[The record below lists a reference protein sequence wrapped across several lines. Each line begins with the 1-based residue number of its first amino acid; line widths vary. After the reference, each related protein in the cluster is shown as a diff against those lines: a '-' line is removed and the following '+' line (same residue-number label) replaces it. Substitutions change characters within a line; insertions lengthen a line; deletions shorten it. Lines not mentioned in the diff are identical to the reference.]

1 MLDGTDYREGTLTV
15 QSGKNEWSATCVQRG
30 LSGTYTMMHTRND
43 GKRYTGSCTFTA
55 TDEKGVYDLI
65 AKDVPL
71 NNGVP
76 FKAVLTDGRL
86 GYQL

>member
-1 MLDGTDYREGTLTV
+1 
-15 QSGKNEWSATCVQRG
+15 
-30 LSGTYTMMHTRND
+30 MMHTRND

-76 FKAVLTDGRL
+76 LKL
-86 GYQL
+86 Y